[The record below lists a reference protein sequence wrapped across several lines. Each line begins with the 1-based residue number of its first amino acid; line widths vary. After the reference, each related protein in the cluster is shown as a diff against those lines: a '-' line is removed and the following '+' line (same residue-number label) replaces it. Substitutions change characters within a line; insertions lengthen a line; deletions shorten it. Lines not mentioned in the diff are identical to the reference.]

1 MNEAPGALRD
11 GVDRRGFLQCAAWAG
26 TGLVWTVSGGVL
38 SSRAFG
44 QDAGVEGDRSA
55 DFMFVQISDTHI
67 GFSKEPNKDPAS
79 TVREAIQKINAL
91 PKAPAFVLHTG
102 DITHL
107 AKPAEFD
114 AAAEVLKGL
123 KVEVHYVPGEH
134 DVLSDETKP
143 YLERYGKGTKG
154 LGWRSFDHA
163 GVHFVGL
170 VNVVNLR
177 ASGLGYL
184 GTEQL
189 EWLKKDLE
197 PVKDSTPVVVFTH
210 MPLWT
215 IHEKWG
221 WGTDD
226 SAQALQ
232 ELRRFGSVTVLNGHI
247 HQIMQK
253 VEGNIT
259 FHTARSLA
267 FPQPKPG
274 EASNPGPMKNVA
286 ADKLRDM
293 LGITSVDVV
302 ARRGALAVVD
312 STLA

>member
-1 MNEAPGALRD
+1 MNEERNLLRD
-11 GVDRRGFLQCAAWAG
+11 GVDRRGFLKCAAWAG
-26 TGLVWTVSGGVL
+26 TGVVWSVSSGVL
-38 SSRAFG
+38 SSRVFG
-44 QDAGVEGDRSA
+44 QEGGPKDASRA
-55 DFMFVQISDTHI
+55 DFTFVQVSDTHF
-67 GFSKEPNKDPAS
+67 GFSKEPNKDPAA
-79 TVREAIQKINAL
+79 TVLEAVRKVNAL
-91 PKAPAFVLHTG
+91 SVAPAFVLHTG

-107 AKPAEFD
+107 AKPAEYD

-123 KVEVHYVPGEH
+123 KAEVHYVPGEH

-143 YLERYGKGTKG
+143 YLERYGKGTQG
-154 LGWRSFDHA
+154 LGWKSFNHG
-163 GVHFVGL
+163 GVHLVGL

-177 ASGLGYL
+177 ASGLGFL
-184 GTEQL
+184 GAEQL

-197 PVKDSTPVVVFTH
+197 PLADSTPVVVYTH

-226 SAQALQ
+226 SEQALAR
-232 ELRRFGSVTVLNGHI
+232 LRRFGSVTVLNGHI

-286 ADKLRDM
+286 ADRLRDM
-293 LGITSVDVV
+293 LGITSVNVV
-302 ARRGALAVVD
+302 AKQGTLAVVD

>member
-1 MNEAPGALRD
+1 MSDGQCGLRD
-11 GVDRRGFLQCAAWAG
+11 GVDRRGFLQCAAWTG

-44 QDAGVEGDRSA
+44 QDTGAESGHHT

-67 GFSKEPNKDPAS
+67 GFSKDPNKDPAT

-123 KVEVHYVPGEH
+123 KAEVHYVPGEH
-134 DVLSDETKP
+134 DVMSDETKP
-143 YLERYGKGTKG
+143 YLERYGKGTRG
-154 LGWRSFDHA
+154 LGWRSFDHG

-184 GTEQL
+184 GADQL

-197 PVKDSTPVVVFTH
+197 PLKDSTPVVVFTH

-274 EASNPGPMKNVA
+274 EASNPGPLKNVA

-302 ARRGALAVVD
+302 VKR
-312 STLA
+312 

>member
-1 MNEAPGALRD
+1 VNEGQGALRD
-11 GVDRRGFLQCAAWAG
+11 GVDRRGFLKCAAWAG

-44 QDAGVEGDRSA
+44 QDAGAEGGRSA

-67 GFSKEPNKDPAS
+67 GFSKDPNKDPAA

-91 PKAPAFVLHTG
+91 PNAPAFVLHTG

-123 KVEVHYVPGEH
+123 KSEVHYVPGEH

-184 GTEQL
+184 GAEQL

-232 ELRRFGSVTVLNGHI
+232 DLRRFGSVTVLNGHI

-302 ARRGALAVVD
+302 VKRGTLALVD

>member
-1 MNEAPGALRD
+1 MNQDQTEVRD
-11 GVDRRGFLQCAAWAG
+11 GVDRRGFLKCAAWAG
-26 TGLVWTVSGGVL
+26 TGLLWSVSGGVL
-38 SSRAFG
+38 SSRAIG
-44 QDAGVEGDRSA
+44 QESGTKASSRA
-55 DFMFVQISDTHI
+55 DFAFVQISDTHF
-67 GFSKEPNKDPAS
+67 GFAKEPNKDPAA
-79 TVREAIQKINAL
+79 TVLEAVRKVNAL
-91 PKAPAFVLHTG
+91 PAAPAFVLHTG

-114 AAAEVLKGL
+114 AAREVLKGL
-123 KVEVHYVPGEH
+123 KAEVHYVPGEH
-134 DVLSDETKP
+134 DVLSDEIKP

-154 LGWRSFDHA
+154 LGWRSFDQA

-177 ASGLGYL
+177 PSGLGFL
-184 GTEQL
+184 GSEQV
-189 EWLKKDLE
+189 EWLKNDLE
-197 PVKDSTPVVVFTH
+197 PLADSTPVVVYTH

-226 SAQALQ
+226 AEQALAL
-232 ELRRFGSVTVLNGHI
+232 LRRFGSVTVLNGHI

-267 FPQPKPG
+267 FPQPRPG
-274 EASNPGPMKNVA
+274 EASNPGPMKNVPA
-286 ADKLRDM
+286 EKLRDM
-293 LGITSVDVV
+293 LGITSVNVV
-302 ARRGALAVVD
+302 TRPGPLAVVD